1 MQMLELMELLDIFQ
15 IKMLF
20 ILTVLELNTFQKIFK
35 KLFEIEAYKQTY

>member
-20 ILTVLELNTFQKIFK
+20 ISTVLELNTFLK
-35 KLFEIEAYKQTY
+35 KFIKLLEIEA

>member
-1 MQMLELMELLDIFQ
+1 MQMLELMELLDKFQ

-35 KLFEIEAYKQTY
+35 KLLEIET

>member
-20 ILTVLELNTFQKIFK
+20 ILTVLELNTFPKIFK
-35 KLFEIEAYKQTY
+35 KLLEIEA

>member
-15 IKMLF
+15 IKMSF

-35 KLFEIEAYKQTY
+35 KLLEIEA